1 MNYSPQ
7 QISKSLSQY
16 SFVDVE
22 TAIVHL
28 LLKEKG
34 IASTKNSILNKFLN
48 APVNEG
54 VLFWFESQ
62 NVTPSIELLEKLYEL
77 EVPEKDRK
85 VNGSYYTPTNIIQ
98 YIIKQT
104 ITYKGSVCD
113 PACGSGAFLIEVA
126 QFLNKKY
133 DISYEEIYAD
143 YLFGV
148 DILPT
153 SVERTKTILSLLAVI
168 NGEDGEFFFN
178 IVEGDSLTMDWSYSL
193 GVQEFDFIVGNPP
206 YVRTKNLRPDVRERI
221 KQWHTASFGNVDLY
235 IPFFE
240 LSLKLISQK
249 GRIGFITPSTY
260 FTSVNARVLRGY
272 LAENKFVSKI
282 VDFNGWQVFQGATTY
297 TCITVLT
304 KSPSQKIEYT
314 LVDKFEKINT
324 LDDLVP
330 ESVSSDYFTEE
341 DWRLLSKSDAEK
353 IFKIE
358 NAGSPLFKYVNR
370 FVTGVATLSN
380 DLFIVQDD
388 GGELIQVMYENR
400 PYFIEREITKKIIK
414 PNRIKTYDALKKNKE
429 RIIYPYL
436 LDKGGRAHIMSEE
449 MLCLNYP
456 NTYKYLLAIK
466 ERLSLRDKGAK
477 TYDAWYAYG
486 RSQGLNT
493 FGKKII
499 LPMMGNKPTFITVD
513 DHDSLIYCGYA
524 IFPKNEEDFQILEK
538 VLNSEL
544 MWFYLY
550 KTSKNYSGGFKSFA
564 KNYIKNFSIPEFSQS
579 EKSILLSL
587 SSEKE
592 VNQFLNKKYLA
603 V

>member
-1 MNYSPQ
+1 
-7 QISKSLSQY
+7 
-16 SFVDVE
+16 
-22 TAIVHL
+22 
-28 LLKEKG
+28 
-34 IASTKNSILNKFLN
+34 LNN
-48 APVNEG
+48 
-54 VLFWFESQ
+54 
-62 NVTPSIELLEKLYEL
+62 
-77 EVPEKDRK
+77 
-85 VNGSYYTPTNIIQ
+85 
-98 YIIKQT
+98 
-104 ITYKGSVCD
+104 
-113 PACGSGAFLIEVA
+113 
-126 QFLNKKY
+126 KY
-133 DISYEEIYAD
+133 DISYEEIYSD

-193 GVQEFDFIVGNPP
+193 GVQEFDFIVGNRP

-324 LDDLVP
+324 LDDLEP

-388 GGELIQVMYENR
+388 GGELIQVMHESR

-449 MLCLNYP
+449 MLRLNYP

-579 EKSILLSL
+579 EKSLLLSL

-592 VNQFLNKKYLA
+592 VNQFLSKKYLA